1 MREDNVVLKINRVTR
16 LAVSRSLSELLAAL
30 TLLLLWGALISLV
43 LWLTAGEGWSAT
55 TYYAKGAML
64 IAMLLSSLSGMLAV
78 YVWSVERLHAGQE
91 LKFRERDW

>member
-1 MREDNVVLKINRVTR
+1 MRENSVVLKINRVTR

-43 LWLTAGEGWSAT
+43 LWLTAGEGWSTT

-78 YVWSVERLHAGQE
+78 YVWSVERQHVDQD